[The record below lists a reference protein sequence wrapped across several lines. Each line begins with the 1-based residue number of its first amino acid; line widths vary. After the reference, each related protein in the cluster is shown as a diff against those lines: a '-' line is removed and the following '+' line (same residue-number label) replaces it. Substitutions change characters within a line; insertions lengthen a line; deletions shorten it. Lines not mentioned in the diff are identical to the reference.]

1 MDTQGEVLKDWDD
14 EIHRA
19 LAHPIRRRIIKC
31 LQEKDALSFREL
43 LKYIGISNHG
53 KLGFHIK
60 ALRGL
65 VEREPTMKKY
75 RLTDRGQLAGELIWD
90 IHFIIDRGGR
100 DLAHEPT
107 RYVRRL
113 RFGDHAVLYYDTED
127 VKREISFS
135 FLEAGL
141 PKGEAVVYL
150 VSEHKLDSE
159 SREIQRCGISA
170 DYFRTEAFTIMSAD
184 EWYLKKGKAQA
195 KTIIANWET
204 LIKEKQKAGF
214 TGLRGAGEMEIF
226 FDNAKVEELLR
237 YEAALDR
244 QLAFDLCALCLYD
257 THRVDENQFVQ
268 LKKSHGH
275 LILQDIALV
284 TT

>member
-1 MDTQGEVLKDWDD
+1 MKDWDD

-19 LAHPIRRRIIKC
+19 LAHPIRRRIIEC
-31 LQEKDALSFREL
+31 LQESDFSFREL
-43 LKYIGISNHG
+43 LKCVAVGNHG

-90 IHFIIDRGGR
+90 IRFIIDRGGR

-113 RFGDHAVLYYDTED
+113 RFGDHAVLFYDTED
-127 VKREISFS
+127 VKREITFP

-150 VSEHKLDSE
+150 VPEHKLDSE
-159 SREIQRCGISA
+159 SREIQRYGISV

-184 EWYLKKGKAQA
+184 EWYMKKGKAQA
-195 KTIIANWET
+195 KTIIANWQK
-204 LIKEKQKAGF
+204 LLKEKQKAGF
-214 TGLRGAGEMEIF
+214 KGLRGAGEMEVF
-226 FDNAKVEELLR
+226 FDNAKIKELLR
-237 YEAALDR
+237 YEAALGR
-244 QLAFDLCALCLYD
+244 QLASNVCGLCLYD

>member
-1 MDTQGEVLKDWDD
+1 
-14 EIHRA
+14 
-19 LAHPIRRRIIKC
+19 

-43 LKYIGISNHG
+43 LKYVGIGNHG

-60 ALRGL
+60 ALKGL

-75 RLTDRGQLAGELIWD
+75 RLTDRGQLAGELILD

-113 RFGDHAVLYYDTED
+113 RFGDHAVLYYDTKD
-127 VKREISFS
+127 VKREITFP

-195 KTIIANWET
+195 KTIIDNLQKLRE
-204 LIKEKQKAGF
+204 EKQKAGF
-214 TGLRGAGEMEIF
+214 TGLRTAGEMEVF
-226 FDNAKVEELLR
+226 FENAKIKELLR
-237 YEAALDR
+237 YEAALGR
-244 QLAFDLCALCLYD
+244 QLASNVCGLCLYD

-268 LKKSHGH
+268 LKKCHGH
-275 LILQDIALV
+275 LVLQDIALV